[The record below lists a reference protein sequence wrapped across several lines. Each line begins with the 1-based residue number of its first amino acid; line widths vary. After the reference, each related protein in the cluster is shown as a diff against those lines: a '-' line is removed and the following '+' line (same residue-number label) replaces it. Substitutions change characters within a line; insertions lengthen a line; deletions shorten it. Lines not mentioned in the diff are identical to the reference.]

1 MIISQPAS
9 HFHALLM
16 LVYSTPHIQ
25 FIYSYNDKIATGI
38 AFTDRSRAGA
48 ELDQQ
53 NPAKMHFSLPTQ
65 VIRTAAGCVFQ
76 SVWNFTVVTRHSI
89 ALCIFEHFVLLLCV
103 QRCLLV

>member
-48 ELDQQ
+48 ELDQ
-53 NPAKMHFSLPTQ
+53 
-65 VIRTAAGCVFQ
+65 
-76 SVWNFTVVTRHSI
+76 
-89 ALCIFEHFVLLLCV
+89 
-103 QRCLLV
+103 